1 MDTNFQTP
9 EKTCMRRT
17 NMQIIEWDL
26 DKTSEGA
33 VFEENVKMHKA
44 TVVIEWGA
52 LCAQFLLDRCS
63 IVGRLE

>member
-1 MDTNFQTP
+1 
-9 EKTCMRRT
+9 MRRT

-33 VFEENVKMHKA
+33 VFEENVEMHKA

>member
-1 MDTNFQTP
+1 
-9 EKTCMRRT
+9 MRRT

-44 TVVIEWGA
+44 TVVIMCGVPYV
-52 LCAQFLLDRCS
+52 LSFSLTGVPS
-63 IVGRLE
+63 